1 MVSDTPEQR
10 PAPRRR
16 AGPAVGSDAVPTRT
30 DNTAASGDRTG
41 ADNALQTETL
51 RCAAGNGVPSAGTT
65 DRPNLEAPQGR
76 IRTSA
81 PDAPDAALRSATS
94 PTENP
99 APLARSAPLAVRV
112 VLVTGPSGAGRSTAI
127 NALEDLGF
135 EAIDNMPLGLLPRL
149 FEGPPPEGPMA
160 LGIDAR
166 NRDFSA
172 AGLIAA
178 HARLAAMPGYAPDL
192 LYLDCA
198 TDVLQRRY
206 SETRRRHPLA
216 PEADPAQ
223 GIAREVALLAPVR
236 VAATVLVDTSGLTPH
251 DLRAEITR
259 LFAPERAGRLAITV
273 TSFSYRRGLPTGADL
288 VFDCRFLRNPHWDST
303 LRQEDGRART
313 VQAYV
318 AADPRFT
325 AFRDQVIAMADLLL
339 PAFEAEGKSHLTI
352 AFGCTGGQHR
362 SVAMT
367 EILSAHLAE
376 AGWPVSKRHR
386 EVEQRRAAGTSAEP
400 KGPEATGT

>member
-1 MVSDTPEQR
+1 METKPQSDT
-10 PAPRRR
+10 
-16 AGPAVGSDAVPTRT
+16 
-30 DNTAASGDRTG
+30 TAA
-41 ADNALQTETL
+41 
-51 RCAAGNGVPSAGTT
+51 
-65 DRPNLEAPQGR
+65 
-76 IRTSA
+76 
-81 PDAPDAALRSATS
+81 
-94 PTENP
+94 
-99 APLARSAPLAVRV
+99 RV
-112 VLVTGPSGAGRSTAI
+112 VFVTGPSGAGRSTAI

-149 FEGPPPEGPMA
+149 LEGPPPDRPMA

-166 NRDFSA
+166 NRDYSA
-172 AGLIAA
+172 AGLVTA
-178 HARLAAMPGYAPDL
+178 HARLAATPGFAPDL

-198 TDVLQRRY
+198 ADVLQRRY

-223 GIAREVALLAPVR
+223 GIAQELALLGPVR
-236 VAATVLVDTSGLTPH
+236 AAATVLIDTSGLTPH

-259 LFAPERAGRLAITV
+259 LFAPEGAGRLAITV

-288 VFDCRFLRNPHWDST
+288 VFDCRFLRNPHWDAA
-303 LRQEDGRART
+303 LRPEDGRSAQ
-313 VQAYV
+313 VQSYI
-318 AADPRFT
+318 AADPRFA
-325 AFRDQVIAMADLLL
+325 AFRDQVIGMSDLLL

-376 AGWPVSKRHR
+376 QGWPVSKRHR
-386 EVEQRRAAGTSAEP
+386 EVEQRRARGMGAEP
-400 KGPEATGT
+400 ESPEAKRT